1 MNIALID
8 DQLSDLRDAKTFLR
22 KYFAENAPEVA
33 GSVRIETFND
43 AGKFLSKFERGA
55 YDLIILDIFMRPL
68 NGIQVA
74 QIIRSRDS
82 NAAIIFLSNSED
94 FLSDGYKVF
103 AVGYFLK
110 PLAENVE
117 QFTKTF
123 RYVFPRL
130 MENQRRLTL
139 SVKGNKILV
148 PHRNIRYVDI
158 DEHHHL
164 TIHTTDEKIS
174 PNMTY
179 EEIFY
184 ALKDDARFL
193 ECYHRIIV
201 NMNFIRRMEEEDF
214 LLDDDTKIPISRRK
228 SKAAKLQYMSH
239 LIAANPNDA

>member
-8 DQLSDLRDAKTFLR
+8 DQLGDLRDAKAFLH
-22 KYFAENAPEVA
+22 KYFADNAPEVA
-33 GSVRIETFND
+33 NSIRIDTFTN
-43 AGKFLSKFERGA
+43 AEKFLSKFERGT
-55 YDLIILDIFMRPL
+55 YDLMILDIFMEPL

-74 QIIRSRDS
+74 QIIRSRDR
-82 NAAIIFLSNSED
+82 NAAIIFLTNSED

-130 MENQRRLTL
+130 LENQRRLTL
-139 SVKGNKILV
+139 NVKGGEIIV
-148 PHRNIRYVDI
+148 PYKNIRYVDI
-158 DEHHHL
+158 DENHRL

-174 PNMTY
+174 PSMTY
-179 EEIFY
+179 EDIFD
-184 ALKDDARFL
+184 ALRDDAQFL

-214 LLDDDTKIPISRRK
+214 ILNDDTKIPISRRK
-228 SKAAKLQYMSH
+228 SKAAKLRYMSH
-239 LIAANPNDA
+239 LIAANPSDT